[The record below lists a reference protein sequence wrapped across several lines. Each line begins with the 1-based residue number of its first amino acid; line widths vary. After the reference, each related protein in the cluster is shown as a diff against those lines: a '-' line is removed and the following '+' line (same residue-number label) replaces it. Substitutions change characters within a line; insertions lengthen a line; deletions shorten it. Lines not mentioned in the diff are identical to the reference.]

1 MEYSIFENVNLL
13 LESFESIDK
22 IIISLDRNSNKE
34 AIVYLNN
41 KYCDYEITIE
51 RLKDFV
57 NSIEFKQLHFVR

>member
-1 MEYSIFENVNLL
+1 MEYSIFENINLL

-22 IIISLDRNSNKE
+22 IIISLDRNNNKE

-57 NSIEFKQLHFVR
+57 NPIEFKQLYFVR

>member
-22 IIISLDRNSNKE
+22 IIILLDRNNNKE

-51 RLKDFV
+51 GLKDFV
-57 NSIEFKQLHFVR
+57 NPIEFKQLHFVR